1 MGRMY
6 IFLRM
11 FSVLS
16 IWKPYR
22 SNWPQGSEPP
32 TRMFPWGSE
41 ESENTKNE
49 WFSSSSNFS
58 FKFFCSP
65 DDDIILDREDH
76 EHAAGVV
83 SEESF
88 LLHDFL
94 IDSLETSC
102 ISLHWDISMFVSSSS
117 GVTSTSCT
125 DHYLPLI
132 LVHTI
137 FSCFLFFILFLPTG
151 SIFYF
156 PVHKLKSI
164 YSSSSSSFFNLFF

>member
-32 TRMFPWGSE
+32 TRTFPWGSE

-65 DDDIILDREDH
+65 DDIILDREDH

-94 IDSLETSC
+94 INRFAF
-102 ISLHWDISMFVSSSS
+102 SLHQDISMLVSSSS
-117 GVTSTSCT
+117 GVTSASST
-125 DHYLPLI
+125 DHYFPLF
-132 LVHTI
+132 LVLVNTI
-137 FSCFLFFILFLPTG
+137 FSCFLFLILFLPTA
-151 SIFYF
+151 SIYYF
-156 PVHKLKSI
+156 PVLKLKSI

>member
-1 MGRMY
+1 MLG
-6 IFLRM
+6 
-11 FSVLS
+11 
-16 IWKPYR
+16 IWKPCIEATGLR
-22 SNWPQGSEPP
+22 DLNLPKERFHEAVRKARTPKINDFHHPASSFSN
-32 TRMFPWGSE
+32 
-41 ESENTKNE
+41 
-49 WFSSSSNFS
+49 SSAVQMT
-58 FKFFCSP
+58 
-65 DDDIILDREDH
+65 IILEREDH

-88 LLHDFL
+88 LLNDFL

-102 ISLHWDISMFVSSSS
+102 IS
-117 GVTSTSCT
+117 TSYT
-125 DHYLPLI
+125 DHYSPLI
-132 LVHTI
+132 LVNTI